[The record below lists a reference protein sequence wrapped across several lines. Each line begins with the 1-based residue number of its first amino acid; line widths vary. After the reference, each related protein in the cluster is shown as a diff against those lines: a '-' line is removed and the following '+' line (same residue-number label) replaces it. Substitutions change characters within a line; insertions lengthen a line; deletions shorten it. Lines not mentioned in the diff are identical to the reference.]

1 LTRQSPRGK
10 ILMFGPE
17 GTMTDVQTQQETV
30 EKQYDQIID
39 LIHALASEGRMEEA
53 TSVYEEYR
61 EFFL

>member
-1 LTRQSPRGK
+1 
-10 ILMFGPE
+10 MFRPE
-17 GTMTDVQTQQETV
+17 GTMTDIQTQQETT